1 MENRM
6 NKFLVFL
13 LIISS
18 VVFSEEVCNFN
29 GSNEMIP
36 NSSCSQ
42 FGYVC
47 HLAVDVNNAQ
57 NVMAFFLGTDQN
69 CTTWIQTQFE
79 TTDFNGTKTNSLKV
93 FLIESEEYNT
103 DALAMTLAGA
113 LALSAS
119 NNKIPVRIIYHQ
131 VKEQNYGGIL
141 LQSISL
147 VGN

>member
-1 MENRM
+1 
-6 NKFLVFL
+6 
-13 LIISS
+13 
-18 VVFSEEVCNFN
+18 
-29 GSNEMIP
+29 
-36 NSSCSQ
+36 
-42 FGYVC
+42 
-47 HLAVDVNNAQ
+47 
-57 NVMAFFLGTDQN
+57 MAFFLGTDQN

-147 VGN
+147 IGN